1 MFLRT
6 WFCCAGLTTLAFG
19 CSASSQNGSNPS
31 TACAD
36 CDAGSAPS
44 PSPAVTSIEIPATNG
59 ELSLPYSV
67 TMQGAGSNYVGAVS
81 ISGDVGTIVFDHV
94 TLPVV
99 AYTQDWFAAANRN
112 AYTILA
118 AQSAFWVVF
127 FAYCDTSGNLTDV
140 WYETT
145 NGAPDTDET
154 ATGTCVTSA
163 TTVSAKVQFP
173 AVNMPFPSLASGFTI
188 DGANIHYDGTT
199 PGTFVDAT
207 TTRKFFPFTTVFCTT
222 CGVPDTYELHSIL
235 WDPNAQQACYGIF
248 YIGTIPG
255 QVGLNLALC
264 LPSLTKLPVGVYPA
278 TATTP

>member
-1 MFLRT
+1 MFLRA
-6 WFCCAGLTTLAFG
+6 FSGAALAALAFG
-19 CSASSQNGSNPS
+19 CSASSQNGNNSP
-31 TACAD
+31 TTCAD
-36 CDAGSAPS
+36 CDAGGAPSSAP
-44 PSPAVTSIEIPATNG
+44 PPTSIDIPATNG
-59 ELSLPYSV
+59 ELSLPYDV

-81 ISGDVGTIVFDHV
+81 ISGDVGTIVFDKV

-99 AYTQDWFAAANRN
+99 AYTQDYYAAANRN

-118 AQSAFWVVF
+118 ALPTVWVTF
-127 FAYCDTSGNLTDV
+127 FAYCDLNGNLTDV

-145 NGAPDTDET
+145 NGAPDTDEH
-154 ATGTCVTSA
+154 ATGTCVTSTA
-163 TTVSAKVQFP
+163 SVSAKVQFP

-188 DGANIHYDGTT
+188 DGANIHYDGKT
-199 PGTFVDAT
+199 PGTYVDAT
-207 TTRKFFPFTTVFCTT
+207 TTRKFFPFTTVHCTT

-264 LPSLTKLPVGVYPA
+264 LPSLTKLPVSVFPA
-278 TATTP
+278 TTTTP

>member
-1 MFLRT
+1 MLRRAHYIGFA
-6 WFCCAGLTTLAFG
+6 WVALAFG
-19 CSASSQNGSNPS
+19 CSSTTDSGSTICES
-31 TACAD
+31 
-36 CDAGSAPS
+36 CDAGGAPNTAPVSAP
-44 PSPAVTSIEIPATNG
+44 TSIEIPATDG
-59 ELSLPYSV
+59 TLSLPYSV
-67 TMQGAGSNYVGAVS
+67 AMNGAGDKYVGAVS
-81 ISGDVGTIVFDHV
+81 ISGDVGTIVFDGV

-118 AQSAFWVVF
+118 ALPTFWAIF

-145 NGAPDTDET
+145 NGAPNTDEP
-154 ATGTCVTSA
+154 ATGTCVTSNVA
-163 TTVSAKVQFP
+163 VSAKVQFP
-173 AVNMPFPSLASGFTI
+173 AVNMPFPSLATGFTI
-188 DGANIHYDGTT
+188 DGANIHYDGKT

-207 TTRKFFPFTTVFCTT
+207 TTRQFFPFTTVHCTT

-235 WDPNAQQACYGIF
+235 WDPVTSQACFGIF

-255 QVGLNLALC
+255 QVDLNLALC
-264 LPSLTKLPVGVYPA
+264 LPTPTKLGIEVFPA